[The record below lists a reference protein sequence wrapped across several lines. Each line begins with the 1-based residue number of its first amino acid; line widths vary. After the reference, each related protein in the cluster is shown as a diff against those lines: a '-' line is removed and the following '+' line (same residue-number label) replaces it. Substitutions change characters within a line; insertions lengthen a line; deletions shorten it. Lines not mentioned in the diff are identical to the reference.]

1 MTLGPAASGGGEGRQ
16 RGKQRSAEARLMRPG
31 PNSRRARGRNGGG
44 GGGGGSS
51 GGGGGQQR
59 RPNALPNRNQTIDSN
74 GPDIRIRGN
83 VFQVYD
89 KYMGLARDAQ
99 ASGDR
104 VMAENYQQHAEHY
117 VRIIN
122 AMNEAYGAPQHQPS
136 QDSGRDQPG
145 VDADYDPLTSP
156 PQQQQPQRREFEA
169 RNDGGDRQQR
179 RDYEPRNEGGD
190 RQQGGRDFE
199 PRGEGDRPQRREFEG
214 RGDDRQNRD
223 QGFRNRE
230 QGFRENRENRP
241 PRDRDQGFRDQNR
254 EQGQSREEGQ
264 RDRFRGPREGRP
276 DYRGDRPQPP
286 DLNAPQPH
294 IPSPLDPAP
303 IDNPAS
309 ASFGADPRD
318 QEDSGLDTE
327 LALPASI
334 VARPRRGRP
343 PRTPAPADVMPSD
356 QQPAPA
362 APVAAAPVPVQPPQ
376 PEASAQ
382 PGLPGV
388 AADEA
393 PAAPP
398 KRRPGRPRKVKV
410 EDTPAEPSS
419 GE

>member
-1 MTLGPAASGGGEGRQ
+1 
-16 RGKQRSAEARLMRPG
+16 MRPG
-31 PNSRRARGRNGGG
+31 PNSRRARGRNSGGGG
-44 GGGGGSS
+44 GGGGGSG

-136 QDSGRDQPG
+136 QDSSRDQPG
-145 VDADYDPLTSP
+145 VDADYDPLTNPP
-156 PQQQQPQRREFEA
+156 PQQQRREFEA

-179 RDYEPRNEGGD
+179 RDYEPRNDGGD

-214 RGDDRQNRD
+214 RGGEGGGDRQNRD

-230 QGFRENRENRP
+230 QGFRDNNRP
-241 PRDRDQGFRDQNR
+241 PRDRDQNR
-254 EQGQSREEGQ
+254 EQQGQGRDQGQ
-264 RDRFRGPREGRP
+264 RERFGGPRDNRP
-276 DYRGDRPQPP
+276 DYRGDRPQQSGPV

-303 IDNPAS
+303 ADIAVSS

-318 QEDSGLDTE
+318 QDDSGLDTE

-334 VARPRRGRP
+334 IARPRRPRP
-343 PRTPAPADVMPSD
+343 PRAPAPAEAAPSD
-356 QQPAPA
+356 QPVPA
-362 APVAAAPVPVQPPQ
+362 APVEAAFQPPGQ

-388 AADEA
+388 AGEQT
-393 PAAPP
+393 PAAP
-398 KRRPGRPRKVKV
+398 KRRPGRPRKVKA
-410 EDTPAEPSS
+410 EDTPPEPSNDK
-419 GE
+419 

>member
-1 MTLGPAASGGGEGRQ
+1 
-16 RGKQRSAEARLMRPG
+16 MRPG

-44 GGGGGSS
+44 GG

-122 AMNEAYGAPQHQPS
+122 AMNEAYGQPQHQPG

-145 VDADYDPLTSP
+145 VDSDYDPLTSP
-156 PQQQQPQRREFEA
+156 PPQQQRREFEP

-179 RDYEPRNEGGD
+179 REFEPRNDGGD
-190 RQQGGRDFE
+190 RQQGRDFE
-199 PRGEGDRPQRREFEG
+199 QGGDRPQRREFEG
-214 RGDDRQNRD
+214 RGEGGDRQNRD

-230 QGFRENRENRP
+230 QGFREGRP

-254 EQGQSREEGQ
+254 DQGQGRDEGQ
-264 RDRFRGPREGRP
+264 RDRFRGPRDGRP
-276 DYRGDRPQPP
+276 DYRSDRPQPP

-303 IDNPAS
+303 ADIAAA

-343 PRTPAPADVMPSD
+343 PRTAAPAEAAPSE
-356 QQPAPA
+356 QLAPA
-362 APVAAAPVPVQPPQ
+362 VPAAVPVQPPQPAPQ

-382 PGLPGV
+382 PALPGV
-388 AADEA
+388 AVEEA

-410 EDTPAEPSS
+410 EDSPAEPSS

>member
-1 MTLGPAASGGGEGRQ
+1 
-16 RGKQRSAEARLMRPG
+16 MRPG

-44 GGGGGSS
+44 GGGGGGGGSG

-136 QDSGRDQPG
+136 QDLNRDQPG
-145 VDADYDPLTSP
+145 VDADYDPLTNP
-156 PQQQQPQRREFEA
+156 PPQPQRREYEA

-179 RDYEPRNEGGD
+179 RDYEPRNDGGD

-199 PRGEGDRPQRREFEG
+199 PRGEGDRPQRREFDG
-214 RGDDRQNRD
+214 RGGEGGGDRQNRD

-230 QGFRENRENRP
+230 QGFRDNNNRP

-254 EQGQSREEGQ
+254 EQGQGRDQGGQ
-264 RDRFRGPREGRP
+264 RERFSGPRENRP
-276 DYRGDRPQPP
+276 DYRGDRPQQSGPV

-303 IDNPAS
+303 ADIS

-318 QEDSGLDTE
+318 QDDSGLDTE

-334 VARPRRGRP
+334 IARPRRGRP
-343 PRTPAPADVMPSD
+343 PRAAAPAEALPSD
-356 QQPAPA
+356 QPVPS
-362 APVAAAPVPVQPPQ
+362 APVEAAFQPPVQ

-382 PGLPGV
+382 PASVQPGLPGV
-388 AADEA
+388 AGEEA
-393 PAAPP
+393 PAAP

-410 EDTPAEPSS
+410 EDSPAEPSND
-419 GE
+419 E